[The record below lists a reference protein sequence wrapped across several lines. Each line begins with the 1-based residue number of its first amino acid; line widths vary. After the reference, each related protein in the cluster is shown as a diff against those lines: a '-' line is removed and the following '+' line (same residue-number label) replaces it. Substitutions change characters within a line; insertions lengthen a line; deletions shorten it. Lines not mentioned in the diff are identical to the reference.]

1 VQALAREDAA
11 RTPGMAKMPKCPMPY
26 LYPVVREAVPELD
39 PTSATALIRAIE
51 GKYRAVRFDVL
62 WLRKAS
68 WPTYRYPF
76 PYPIHNQSWSVSA
89 EDDGAMLLS
98 LRLQGERWSL
108 RLRGGPGFRRQR
120 RALEQLIAGEAMK
133 GEATLYEAGSTPGD
147 HRPDSSRRSRLMV
160 KVVLWLP
167 RGEARQ
173 ASGRMLVEGTPEEF
187 LVASVGE
194 GMRWVLNGDRI
205 RTQVVGYDR
214 ARKRRAEDLKHEK
227 RWPAW
232 RRETWLRESREA
244 AKRQQHRLSTYCHE
258 VSLMVAERAR
268 RAGVAEIV
276 LDLSRARFVSPFPWH
291 LLQEMLSYKANE
303 RGMVLTVAA
312 STPVDPPIQEALDT
326 P

>member
-1 VQALAREDAA
+1 ME
-11 RTPGMAKMPKCPMPY
+11 KMPPCPTPY
-26 LYPVVREAVPELD
+26 LYPVVREAVPDLD

-120 RALEQLIAGEAMK
+120 RALEQLMAGEALP
-133 GEATLYEAGSTPGD
+133 GEATVYEVGARPGD
-147 HRPDSSRRSRLMV
+147 NRPESSSRSRLMV
-160 KVVLWLP
+160 KMVLWLP
-167 RGEARQ
+167 RRELRE
-173 ASGRMLVEGTPEEF
+173 ASGRMLVEGTPDEF

-194 GMRWVLNGDRI
+194 GSRWVLNGDRI

-276 LDLSRARFVSPFPWH
+276 LDLSRARFVSPFPWR

-312 STPVDPPIQEALDT
+312 STSVDPPIQEALDT